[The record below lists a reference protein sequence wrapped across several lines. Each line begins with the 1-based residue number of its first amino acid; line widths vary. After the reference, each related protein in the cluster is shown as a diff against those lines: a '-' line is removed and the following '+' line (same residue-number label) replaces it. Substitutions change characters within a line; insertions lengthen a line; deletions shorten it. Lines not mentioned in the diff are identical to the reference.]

1 MGASGWRPDILRMA
15 RALTLKLED
24 WNAVE
29 AILLDM
35 DGTLLDLAFDN
46 HFWKEAVPAIYAA
59 EKGISLEQSRND
71 LGQHYEEHYGT
82 LNWYCTDFWTD
93 KLKLDII
100 KHKTDLADKIAL
112 RPGTKEFL
120 EYISDSDKKVL
131 LVTNAHPETLRVKLE
146 QTKIDQYFDALYSSH
161 QFKQPKESPVF
172 WAKLEQEIKTPLSNC
187 LFVDD
192 TEEILIQ
199 AQQSGVKHVVMVEQ
213 PDMTIPA
220 KSVASLPSVN
230 LLTELLPTNK
240 YD

>member
-1 MGASGWRPDILRMA
+1 MAGASTLR
-15 RALTLKLED
+15 LED
-24 WNAVE
+24 WNTVE

-46 HFWKEAVPAIYAA
+46 HFWQEAVPTIYAA
-59 EKGISLEQSRND
+59 EKGISLEQSRGD
-71 LGQHYEEHYGT
+71 LGQYYEEHHGT

-100 KHKTDLADKIAL
+100 KHKTALADKIAL
-112 RPGTKEFL
+112 RPGTQEFL
-120 EYISDSDKKVL
+120 QRVSESDKKVI

-146 QTKIDQYFDALYSSH
+146 QTGIDQYFDALYSSH
-161 QFKQPKESPVF
+161 QFNQPKESPIF
-172 WAKLEQEIKTPLSNC
+172 WAQLEKAIKTPLSNC

-192 TEEILIQ
+192 TESILIQ

-220 KSVASLPSVN
+220 RNIVALPSVN
-230 LLTELLPTNK
+230 LLTELLPTK
-240 YD
+240 